1 MTPQQRLFS
10 NLVTAVVVGIGF
22 NFVLFEF
29 NVHPMVHAYHHIVG
43 HD

>member
-10 NLVTAVVVGIGF
+10 NLVTAVVVAFGA
-22 NFVLFEF
+22 NFALVEF
-29 NVHPMVHAYHHIVG
+29 GVHPVVTAYHHIVG

>member
-10 NLVTAVVVGIGF
+10 NLVTAVVVAFGV
-22 NFVLFEF
+22 NFALVEF
-29 NVHPMVHAYHHIVG
+29 DVHPVVTAYHHIVG